1 MIDEN
6 WDHLRARRNNVR
18 RYRRLLQTELT
29 ELERRYIER
38 RLNEEK
44 SAMESLT
51 SSTAPLQNPRTDCHI
66 SAHSLAAEKPPAGVN
81 RRARIPP
88 SDQAAIWSRS
98 SAAGW
103 PPTSSTTRT
112 RACLISGSTSAAASL
127 HWLRSSK
134 VRAAVRQIR
143 PSSWPVKIPTGPY
156 AG

>member
-6 WDHLRARRNNVR
+6 WDLLRARRNNVS

-66 SAHSLAAEKPPAGVN
+66 SAHSLAAEKTPRRREPAG
-81 RRARIPP
+81 
-88 SDQAAIWSRS
+88 
-98 SAAGW
+98 
-103 PPTSSTTRT
+103 
-112 RACLISGSTSAAASL
+112 
-127 HWLRSSK
+127 
-134 VRAAVRQIR
+134 
-143 PSSWPVKIPTGPY
+143 
-156 AG
+156 

>member
-66 SAHSLAAEKPPAGVN
+66 SAHSLAAEKPPRRREPAG
-81 RRARIPP
+81 
-88 SDQAAIWSRS
+88 
-98 SAAGW
+98 
-103 PPTSSTTRT
+103 
-112 RACLISGSTSAAASL
+112 
-127 HWLRSSK
+127 
-134 VRAAVRQIR
+134 
-143 PSSWPVKIPTGPY
+143 
-156 AG
+156 